1 MKAQLTGTAELKR
14 ALAEFGINADK
25 QLADIVRGTAQNV
38 RTHAIRSIQK
48 GPKTGAIYDSI
59 FRTINGKAVPVGSRT
74 GNNLSAT
81 HRASAPGE
89 APATDTGRLANSL
102 KADIQGVNATV
113 FTNVDYAPFLEFGT
127 RKIEP
132 RPFLFPALEQERP
145 AWNRRLNNI
154 VDQAA
159 KGIIK

>member
-25 QLADIVRGTAQNV
+25 ELAAIVRGTAQNV
-38 RTHAIRSIQK
+38 RTHAIKSVQR
-48 GPKTGAIYDSI
+48 GPKTGEVYTKKNP
-59 FRTINGKAVPVGSRT
+59 RR
-74 GNNLSAT
+74 T

-102 KADIQGVNATV
+102 KADIQGIRATV
-113 FTNVDYAPFLEFGT
+113 FTNLEYAPFLEFGT
-127 RKIEP
+127 RTIEP
-132 RPFLFPALEQERP
+132 RPFLFPALEKERP

-154 VDQAA
+154 VYQAA

>member
-25 QLADIVRGTAQNV
+25 QLAAIVNGTAQNV
-38 RTHAIRSIQK
+38 RTHAIRSIQR
-48 GPKTGAIYDSI
+48 GPKTGITYEKIDPK
-59 FRTINGKAVPVGSRT
+59 RR
-74 GNNLSAT
+74 

-127 RKIEP
+127 RTIEP

>member
-25 QLADIVRGTAQNV
+25 ELANIVNGTAQNV
-38 RTHAIRSIQK
+38 RTHAIRSIQRGTK
-48 GPKTGAIYDSI
+48 SGITYDKIDPK
-59 FRTINGKAVPVGSRT
+59 R
-74 GNNLSAT
+74 T

-89 APATDTGRLANSL
+89 APATDTGRLANSIE
-102 KADIQGVNATV
+102 ADIEGKNATV
-113 FTNVDYAPFLEFGT
+113 FTNVNYAPWLEFGT
-127 RKIEP
+127 RTIAP
-132 RPFLFPALEQERP
+132 RPFMFPALEKERP
-145 AWNRRLNNI
+145 AWDRRLQGI

>member
-38 RTHAIRSIQK
+38 RTHAVRSVQR
-48 GPKTGAIYDSI
+48 GPKTGKVYEK
-59 FRTINGKAVPVGSRT
+59 INPRR
-74 GNNLSAT
+74 T
-81 HRASAPGE
+81 HRASAPGQP
-89 APATDTGRLANSL
+89 PATDTGRLANSL
-102 KADIQGVNATV
+102 KADIQGIRATV
-113 FTNVDYAPFLEFGT
+113 FTNLEYAPFLEFGT
-127 RKIEP
+127 RTIEP
-132 RPFLFPALEQERP
+132 RPFLFPALEKERP
-145 AWNRRLNNI
+145 AWNRRLNAI

>member
-38 RTHAIRSIQK
+38 RTHAVRSVQR
-48 GPKTGAIYDSI
+48 GPKTGDVY
-59 FRTINGKAVPVGSRT
+59 TK
-74 GNNLSAT
+74 NNPRRT
-81 HRASAPGE
+81 HRASAPGQP
-89 APATDTGRLANSL
+89 PATDTGRLANNI
-102 KADIQGVNATV
+102 KADIQGIRATV
-113 FTNVDYAPFLEFGT
+113 FTDVDYAPFLEFGT
-127 RKIEP
+127 RTIEP
-132 RPFLFPALEQERP
+132 RPFLFPALEKERP
-145 AWNRRLNNI
+145 AWDRRLDKI

>member
-25 QLADIVRGTAQNV
+25 ELSAIVRGTAQNV
-38 RTHAIRSIQK
+38 RSHAIRSIQRGTK
-48 GPKTGAIYDSI
+48 SGITYEKIDP
-59 FRTINGKAVPVGSRT
+59 RR
-74 GNNLSAT
+74 T

-89 APATDTGRLANSL
+89 APATDTGRLASSIQ
-102 KADIQGVNATV
+102 ADIEGKNATV
-113 FTNVDYAPFLEFGT
+113 FTNVEYAPWLEFGT
-127 RKIEP
+127 RTIEP
-132 RPFLFPALEQERP
+132 RPFMFPALEKERP
-145 AWNRRLNNI
+145 AWNRRLNTI

>member
-25 QLADIVRGTAQNV
+25 QLAAIVRGTAQNV
-38 RTHAIRSIQK
+38 RTHAIRSIQR
-48 GPKTGAIYDSI
+48 GPKTGITYEKIDPK
-59 FRTINGKAVPVGSRT
+59 R
-74 GNNLSAT
+74 T
-81 HRASAPGE
+81 HRASATGE

-102 KADIQGVNATV
+102 KADIQGVRATV
-113 FTNVDYAPFLEFGT
+113 STNVDYAPFLEFGT
-127 RKIEP
+127 RTIEP

-145 AWNRRLNNI
+145 AWNRRLNAI

-159 KGIIK
+159 KGVIK